1 MFIMFV
7 SQLKGHKEHRYD
19 IQSFRDL
26 QYGGTCKRT
35 IRATC
40 TALPISQL
48 KWSLHGHHTY
58 YFTIKAT
65 NLAGLSTTQTSVGY
79 RHDIQL
85 PAKGIIHDVNPTQ
98 TTGKQP
104 KVNLTV
110 YLKHAVFL
118 L

>member
-1 MFIMFV
+1 MFINK
-7 SQLKGHKEHRYD
+7 LKGHKEYMYD

-26 QYGGTCKRT
+26 QYGGPCKRT
-35 IRATC
+35 NQATC

-79 RHDIQL
+79 IHDIQL
-85 PAKGIIHDVNPTQ
+85 PAKGIVLDVHHNQ
-98 TTGKQP
+98 DTGKQP
-104 KVNLTV
+104 KVNL
-110 YLKHAVFL
+110 LAHWKKFPFC
-118 L
+118 

>member
-1 MFIMFV
+1 M
-7 SQLKGHKEHRYD
+7 YD

-26 QYGGTCKRT
+26 QYGGPCKRT
-35 IRATC
+35 TPATC

-58 YFTIKAT
+58 YFTIKAI

-85 PAKGIIHDVNPTQ
+85 PAKGIILDVHPTQ
-98 TTGKQP
+98 NTRKQP

-110 YLKHAVFL
+110 SLQNIVYLL
-118 L
+118 